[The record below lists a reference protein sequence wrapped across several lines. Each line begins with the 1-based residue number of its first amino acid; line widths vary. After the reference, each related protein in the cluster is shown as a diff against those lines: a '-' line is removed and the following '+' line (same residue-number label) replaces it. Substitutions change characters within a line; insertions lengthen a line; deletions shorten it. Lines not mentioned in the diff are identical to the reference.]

1 MKTKTILLTAV
12 LSLLL
17 AGCAGSNETAKTV
30 SDNSVGENTVVDV
43 NTTQEEIPEDAVS
56 GTVMIPV
63 DDVEESTEV
72 STEVEDGNTQFFKSS
87 LSESEGFFYL
97 PDGFNV
103 SYSDEYM
110 VEVVKEFNDSV
121 SFDYYD
127 EENDITYYDEIVVA
141 DFNNVMNTPFV
152 DSVTYTKAQLMN
164 SGYMYVHDLRV
175 NERDFIVA
183 YSPINREEVN
193 TEEEPFWE
201 CYPKTSICALTVT
214 DDNCPCTVEDCTH
227 TEFIEVSCFLNE
239 EMNENDVLFYV
250 ESLINNGAFDLVRG

>member
-17 AGCAGSNETAKTV
+17 AGCASSNETTNTV
-30 SDNSVGENTVVDV
+30 SDNSVGGNTVVEV
-43 NTTQEEIPEDAVS
+43 ETTQEDIFEDTVS

-63 DDVEESTEV
+63 DDAEESTEV
-72 STEVEDGNTQFFKSS
+72 NTEVKDGDNTQFFKSA

-97 PDGFNV
+97 PEGFSV
-103 SYSDEYM
+103 SYSDDYT
-110 VEVVKEFNDSV
+110 VEIVKEFNDSV

-164 SGYMYVHDLRV
+164 SGYMYVYDLNV

-193 TEEEPFWE
+193 TEEPFYE

-214 DDNCPCTVEDCTH
+214 DDNCPCTVENCTH
-227 TEFIEVSCFLNE
+227 TEFIEVSCFLNA